1 MTDDAA
7 PAASS
12 EHSEAF
18 MSLGAWLELLT
29 SGLIT
34 GGIYALV
41 ALGLNLQ
48 YGLMRILNIA
58 HGEFLMVGAYLT
70 WMVQTTMGISP
81 LLMVPVSFVVLMA
94 LGLAIHW
101 LCFRRLTATSPN
113 LDIFEARG
121 LMVAFGLMFLVQN
134 FVSWMWGGDLRGY
147 DYLTEPVKFG
157 GAQFAANKLVVFALA
172 LAFAAAMIVLLRTTL
187 LGKGVRALMQSP
199 VGAQLV
205 GINTRQ
211 LHPLMFGIGLGLSG
225 VAGALLSMAY
235 TISPSMGEPYTVT
248 ALIVI
253 TLGGFGSMCGALAG
267 GLLLGVVEAVG
278 MHYTNPSL
286 KALLSYGVFI
296 AVLLLRPEGL
306 FTRKS
311 RKA

>member
-1 MTDDAA
+1 
-7 PAASS
+7 
-12 EHSEAF
+12 
-18 MSLGAWLELLT
+18 MSVTAWLELLA

-70 WMVQTTMGISP
+70 WMAHTTLGLPP
-81 LLMVPVSFVVLMA
+81 LLMVPVSFGILMA
-94 LGLAIHW
+94 LGLLIHW
-101 LCFRRLTATSPN
+101 LCFQRLTATSPN

-134 FVSWMWGGDLRGY
+134 FASWMWGGDLRGY

-157 GAQFAANKLVVFALA
+157 DAQFAANKLLVFGLA
-172 LAFAAAMIVLLRTTL
+172 LVFSAALIGVLRFTL
-187 LGKGVRALMQSP
+187 LGKAVRALMQSP
-199 VGAQLV
+199 TGAQLV
-205 GINTRQ
+205 GIDTKR
-211 LHPLMFGIGLGLSG
+211 LHPLMFGAGLGLSG
-225 VAGALLSMAY
+225 VAGCLLSMAY

-253 TLGGFGSMCGALAG
+253 TLGGFGSMGGALAG
-267 GLLLGVVEAVG
+267 GLMLGVIEALG
-278 MHYTNPSL
+278 MHFSNPSL
-286 KALLSYGVFI
+286 KALLSYVVFI
-296 AVLLLRPEGL
+296 AVLLLRPRGL
-306 FTRKS
+306 FAK
-311 RKA
+311 

>member
-1 MTDDAA
+1 VSAT
-7 PAASS
+7 
-12 EHSEAF
+12 
-18 MSLGAWLELLT
+18 AWIELIV

-58 HGEFLMVGAYLT
+58 HGEFLMLGAYLT
-70 WMVQTTMGISP
+70 WMVQTSFGISP
-81 LLMVPVSFVVLMA
+81 LLMIPLSFVVLMG

-113 LDIFEARG
+113 IDIFEARG
-121 LMVAFGLMFLVQN
+121 LMVAFGLMFLIQN
-134 FVSWMWGGDLRGY
+134 LVSSIWGGELRGY
-147 DYLTEPVKFG
+147 DFMADPVAMG
-157 GAQFAANKLVVFALA
+157 GAQFAGNKLLVFGMALVFS
-172 LAFAAAMIVLLRTTL
+172 LGLMVLLRKTL
-187 LGKGVRALMQSP
+187 LGKGVRALMQSQ

-205 GINTRQ
+205 GINTRT

-225 VAGALLSMAY
+225 LAGCLLSMAY

-253 TLGGFGSMCGALAG
+253 TLGGFGSMGGALAG
-267 GLLLGVVEAVG
+267 GLMLGVIEAFG
-278 MHYTNPSL
+278 MHFTNPSL
-286 KALLSYGVFI
+286 KALLSYVVFI
-296 AVLLLRPEGL
+296 GVLLFRPKGL
-306 FTRKS
+306 FSK
-311 RKA
+311 

>member
-1 MTDDAA
+1 
-7 PAASS
+7 
-12 EHSEAF
+12 
-18 MSLGAWLELLT
+18 MSLTAWLELIA

-70 WMVQTTMGISP
+70 WLVQTQFGVSP
-81 LLMVPVSFVVLMA
+81 LLMVPVAFLVLMV
-94 LGLAIHW
+94 LGVIVHF

-113 LDIFEARG
+113 LDVFEARG

-134 FVSWMWGGDLRGY
+134 FVSWLWGGDLRGY

-157 GAQFAANKLVVFALA
+157 EAQFAANKLLVFFLA
-172 LAFAAAMIVLLRTTL
+172 LLFAGALIVLMRMTL
-187 LGKGVRALMQSP
+187 LGKGVRALMQSA
-199 VGAQLV
+199 VGAQLM
-205 GINTRQ
+205 GIDTKR

-225 VAGALLSMAY
+225 IAGALLSMAY
-235 TISPSMGEPYTVT
+235 TITPYMGQPYTVT

-253 TLGGFGSMCGALAG
+253 TLGGFGSMGGALIG
-267 GLLLGVVEAVG
+267 GLFLGVIEALG
-278 MHYTNPSL
+278 MHFTNPSL
-286 KALLSYGVFI
+286 KALLSYVVFI

>member
-1 MTDDAA
+1 VSIT
-7 PAASS
+7 
-12 EHSEAF
+12 
-18 MSLGAWLELLT
+18 AWMELIA

-70 WMVQTTMGISP
+70 WMVQTQFGWSP
-81 LLMVPVSFVVLMA
+81 LLMLPVSFVVLMM
-94 LGLAIHW
+94 LGLVIHR
-101 LCFRRLTATSPN
+101 LCFRRLNATSPT

-121 LMVAFGLMFLVQN
+121 LMVAFGLMFLIQN
-134 FVSWMWGGDLRGY
+134 MVSAIWGGELRGY
-147 DYLTEPVKFG
+147 DFMTDPVAMG
-157 GAQFAANKLVVFALA
+157 GTQFAGNKLLVFGMALVFS
-172 LAFAAAMIVLLRTTL
+172 LGLMIVLRKTL
-187 LGKGVRALMQSP
+187 LGKGVRALMQSQ

-205 GINTRQ
+205 GINTRT

-225 VAGALLSMAY
+225 LAGCLLSMAY

-253 TLGGFGSMCGALAG
+253 TLGGFGSMGGALAG
-267 GLLLGVVEAVG
+267 GLMLGVIEALG
-278 MHYTNPSL
+278 MHFTNPSL
-286 KALLSYGVFI
+286 KALLSYVVFI
-296 AVLLLRPEGL
+296 GVLLFRPRGL
-306 FTRKS
+306 FAK
-311 RKA
+311 

>member
-1 MTDDAA
+1 MSI
-7 PAASS
+7 SS
-12 EHSEAF
+12 
-18 MSLGAWLELLT
+18 WLELIA

-70 WMVQTTMGISP
+70 WLFQSSYGVSP
-81 LLMVPVSFVVLMA
+81 LLMVPVSFLVLMV
-94 LGLAIHW
+94 LGVVVHF

-113 LDIFEARG
+113 LDVFEARG

-134 FVSWMWGGDLRGY
+134 FASWMWGGELRGY
-147 DYLTEPVKFG
+147 DYMTEPVKLG
-157 GAQFAANKLVVFALA
+157 DAQFAANKLLVFFLA
-172 LAFAAAMIVLLRTTL
+172 LVFSGALIVLLRMTL

-199 VGAQLV
+199 IGAQLM
-205 GINTRQ
+205 GIDTKR

-225 VAGALLSMAY
+225 IAGSLLSMAY
-235 TISPSMGEPYTVT
+235 TITPFMGQPYTVT

-253 TLGGFGSMCGALAG
+253 TLGGFGSMGGALIG
-267 GLLLGVVEAVG
+267 GLFLGVIEALG
-278 MHYTNPSL
+278 MHFSNPSL
-286 KALLSYGVFI
+286 KALLSYAIFI

-306 FTRKS
+306 FTRKG

>member
-1 MTDDAA
+1 
-7 PAASS
+7 
-12 EHSEAF
+12 
-18 MSLGAWLELLT
+18 MSISAWLELIA

-58 HGEFLMVGAYLT
+58 HGEFLMLGAYLT
-70 WMVQTTMGISP
+70 WMAQATLGVSP
-81 LLMVPVSFVVLMA
+81 LLMVPVAFLILMG
-94 LGLAIHW
+94 LGLLVHR

-134 FVSWMWGGDLRGY
+134 FAAWQWGGDLRGY
-147 DYLTEPVKFG
+147 DYLADPVKIG
-157 GAQFAANKLVVFALA
+157 DAQFAGNKLLVFALA
-172 LAFAAAMIVLLRTTL
+172 LAISVALIVLLRMTL

-199 VGAQLV
+199 TGAQLV
-205 GINTRQ
+205 GIDTQR

-225 VAGALLSMAY
+225 VAGSLLSMAY
-235 TISPSMGEPYTVT
+235 TITPSMGAPYTVT

-253 TLGGFGSMCGALAG
+253 TLGGFGSMSGALAG
-267 GLLLGVVEAVG
+267 GLLLGVIEALG
-278 MHYTNPSL
+278 MHFTSPSL

-296 AVLLLRPEGL
+296 AVLLLRPRGL
-306 FTRKS
+306 FAR
-311 RKA
+311 

>member
-1 MTDDAA
+1 
-7 PAASS
+7 
-12 EHSEAF
+12 
-18 MSLGAWLELLT
+18 MSITAWLELIA

-70 WMVQTTMGISP
+70 WMVQTSFGLSP
-81 LLMVPVSFVVLMA
+81 LWMVPVSFGLLMVLGVA
-94 LGLAIHW
+94 VHW

-121 LMVAFGLMFLVQN
+121 LMVSFGLMFLVQN
-134 FVSWMWGGDLRGY
+134 FVSMVWGGDLRGY
-147 DYLTEPVKFG
+147 DFLTDPVKLG
-157 GAQFAANKLVVFALA
+157 EAQFAANKLLVFGLA
-172 LAFAAAMIVLLRTTL
+172 LVFSGALIALLKMTL

-205 GINTRQ
+205 GIDTKR

-225 VAGALLSMAY
+225 VAGCLLSMAY

-253 TLGGFGSMCGALAG
+253 TLGGFGSMSGALAG
-267 GLLLGVVEAVG
+267 GLLLGVIEALG
-278 MHYTNPSL
+278 MHFTNPSL
-286 KALLSYGVFI
+286 KALLSYSVFI
-296 AVLLLRPEGL
+296 AVLLLRPKGL
-306 FTRKS
+306 FAK
-311 RKA
+311 

>member
-1 MTDDAA
+1 MQGSFVSHT
-7 PAASS
+7 
-12 EHSEAF
+12 
-18 MSLGAWLELLT
+18 MSITAWLELVA

-70 WMVQTTMGISP
+70 WMGQATFGLPP
-81 LLMVPVSFVVLMA
+81 LLMVPLSFVVLMA
-94 LGLAIHW
+94 LGLAVHW

-113 LDIFEARG
+113 LDVFEARG
-121 LMVAFGLMFLVQN
+121 LMVSFGLMFLVQN
-134 FVSWMWGGDLRGY
+134 FVSMVWGGDLRGY
-147 DYLTEPVKFG
+147 DFLTDPVKLG
-157 GAQFAANKLVVFALA
+157 EMQFASNKLLVFGLAVVFSGALIA
-172 LAFAAAMIVLLRTTL
+172 LLRMTL

-205 GINTRQ
+205 GIDTER

-225 VAGALLSMAY
+225 VAGCLLSMAY

-253 TLGGFGSMCGALAG
+253 TLGGFGSMSGALAG
-267 GLLLGVVEAVG
+267 GLLLGVIEALG
-278 MHYTNPSL
+278 MHFTNPSL
-286 KALLSYGVFI
+286 KALLSYSVFI
-296 AVLLLRPEGL
+296 AVLLLRPKGL
-306 FTRKS
+306 FAK
-311 RKA
+311 

>member
-1 MTDDAA
+1 
-7 PAASS
+7 
-12 EHSEAF
+12 

-70 WMVQTTMGISP
+70 WMVQTSFGVSP
-81 LLMVPVSFVVLMA
+81 LLMVPVSFVLLLA
-94 LGLAIHW
+94 LGLAIHF
-101 LCFRRLTATSPN
+101 LCFRRLAATSPN

-134 FVSWMWGGDLRGY
+134 CVNWIWGGDLRGY
-147 DYLTEPVKFG
+147 EFMSEPVKFG
-157 GAQFAANKLVVFALA
+157 GAQFAANKLLVFVLA
-172 LAFAAAMIVLLRTTL
+172 VLFAGCMIALLRMTL

-205 GINTRQ
+205 GINTRL

-225 VAGALLSMAY
+225 LAGCLLSMAY

-253 TLGGFGSMCGALAG
+253 TLGGFGSMAGALAG
-267 GLLLGVVEAVG
+267 GLLLGVVEALG
-278 MHYTNPSL
+278 MHFTNPSL
-286 KALLSYGVFI
+286 KALLSYTVFI
-296 AVLLLRPEGL
+296 GVLLLRPEGL
-306 FTRKS
+306 FTRKA

>member
-1 MTDDAA
+1 
-7 PAASS
+7 
-12 EHSEAF
+12 
-18 MSLGAWLELLT
+18 MSLTAWLELIA

-70 WMVQTTMGISP
+70 WLVQTQFGISP
-81 LLMVPVSFVVLMA
+81 LLMVPVAFIVLML
-94 LGLAIHW
+94 LGGLVHF

-113 LDIFEARG
+113 LDVFEARG

-157 GAQFAANKLVVFALA
+157 EVQFAANKLLVFFLA
-172 LAFAAAMIVLLRTTL
+172 LIFAGALIVLMRQTL
-187 LGKGVRALMQSP
+187 LGKGVRALMQSSI
-199 VGAQLV
+199 GAQLM
-205 GINTRQ
+205 GIDTKR

-225 VAGALLSMAY
+225 IAGALLSMAY
-235 TISPSMGEPYTVT
+235 TITPYMGQPYTVT

-253 TLGGFGSMCGALAG
+253 TLGGFGSMGGALIG
-267 GLLLGVVEAVG
+267 GLFLGVIEALG
-278 MHYTNPSL
+278 MHFTNPSL
-286 KALLSYGVFI
+286 KALLSYAVFI

>member
-1 MTDDAA
+1 
-7 PAASS
+7 
-12 EHSEAF
+12 
-18 MSLGAWLELLT
+18 MSVTGWLELLV

-34 GGIYALV
+34 GGIYAVV

-70 WMVQTTMGISP
+70 WMLQTSFGVSP
-81 LLMVPVSFVVLMA
+81 LLMVPVSFFVLMTI
-94 LGLAIHW
+94 GIAIHW

-134 FVSWMWGGDLRGY
+134 LVSLLWGGELRGY
-147 DYLTEPVKFG
+147 DYLTDPVKLG
-157 GAQFAANKLVVFALA
+157 QAQFAGNKLLVFGLA
-172 LAFAAAMIVLLRTTL
+172 LLFSGVLIALLRLTL
-187 LGKGVRALMQSP
+187 LGKAVRALMQSAI
-199 VGAQLV
+199 GAQLV
-205 GINTRQ
+205 GIDTKR

-225 VAGALLSMAY
+225 LAGCLLSMTY

-253 TLGGFGSMCGALAG
+253 TLGGFGSMGGALAG
-267 GLLLGVVEAVG
+267 ALLLGVIEALG
-278 MHYTNPSL
+278 MHFSNPSL
-286 KALLSYGVFI
+286 KALLSYCVFI
-296 AVLLLRPEGL
+296 GVLLLRPKGL
-306 FTRKS
+306 FAK
-311 RKA
+311 

>member
-1 MTDDAA
+1 
-7 PAASS
+7 
-12 EHSEAF
+12 
-18 MSLGAWLELLT
+18 MSLGAWLELIT

-58 HGEFLMVGAYLT
+58 HGEFLMVGAFLT
-70 WMVQTTMGISP
+70 WMVQTQFGISP
-81 LLMVPVSFVVLMA
+81 LVMVPVSFAVLMV
-94 LGLAIHW
+94 LGVAIHF
-101 LCFRRLTATSPN
+101 LCFRRLTTTSPN

-134 FVSWMWGGDLRGY
+134 FVNWVWGGDLRGY
-147 DYLTEPVKFG
+147 DYLTEPVRLG

-172 LAFAAAMIVLLRTTL
+172 LLFAGAMIVLLRMTL

-199 VGAQLV
+199 VGAQLM
-205 GINTRQ
+205 GINTRV
-211 LHPLMFGIGLGLSG
+211 LHPMMFGLGLGLSG
-225 VAGALLSMAY
+225 IAGALLSMAY

-253 TLGGFGSMCGALAG
+253 TLGGFGSMGGALAG
-267 GLLLGVVEAVG
+267 GLLLGVVEAIG

-306 FTRKS
+306 FTRKT

>member
-1 MTDDAA
+1 
-7 PAASS
+7 
-12 EHSEAF
+12 
-18 MSLGAWLELLT
+18 MSFSAWIELIA

-34 GGIYALV
+34 GSIYALV

-58 HGEFLMVGAYLT
+58 HGEFLMVGAFLT
-70 WMVQTTMGISP
+70 WMMQTQFGWSP
-81 LLMVPVSFVVLMA
+81 LLMIPVSFGLLLV
-94 LGLAIHW
+94 LGLAVHW

-113 LDIFEARG
+113 LDVFEARG

-134 FVSWMWGGDLRGY
+134 FVSYVWGGDLRGY
-147 DYLTEPVKFG
+147 DYLTQPVQVLG
-157 GAQFAANKLVVFALA
+157 TQFAANKLLVFVLSLVFAGA
-172 LAFAAAMIVLLRTTL
+172 LMALLRMTL

-205 GINTRQ
+205 GIDTKR
-211 LHPLMFGIGLGLSG
+211 LHPFMFGIGLGLSG
-225 VAGALLSMAY
+225 IAGCLLSMAY

-253 TLGGFGSMCGALAG
+253 TLGGFGSMGGALAG
-267 GLLLGVVEAVG
+267 GLLLGVIEAIG
-278 MHYTNPSL
+278 MHFTNPSL
-286 KALLSYGVFI
+286 KALLSYVVFI
-296 AVLLLRPEGL
+296 GVLLLRPEGL
-306 FTRKS
+306 FARKG

>member
-1 MTDDAA
+1 
-7 PAASS
+7 
-12 EHSEAF
+12 
-18 MSLGAWLELLT
+18 MSLTAWLELIV

-70 WMVQTTMGISP
+70 WLVQTQFGISP
-81 LLMVPVSFVVLMA
+81 LLMVPVAFFVLLVLGVVL
-94 LGLAIHW
+94 HF

-113 LDIFEARG
+113 LDVFEARG

-134 FVSWMWGGDLRGY
+134 FVSWLWGGDLRGY

-157 GAQFAANKLVVFALA
+157 EVQFAANKLVVFFLA
-172 LAFAAAMIVLLRTTL
+172 LVFSGALIVLLRMTL

-199 VGAQLV
+199 VGAQLM
-205 GINTRQ
+205 GIDTKR

-225 VAGALLSMAY
+225 IAGALLSMAY
-235 TISPSMGEPYTVT
+235 TITPYMGQPYTVT

-253 TLGGFGSMCGALAG
+253 TLGGFGSMSGALLG
-267 GLLLGVVEAVG
+267 GLFLGVIEALG
-278 MHYTNPSL
+278 MHFTNPSL
-286 KALLSYGVFI
+286 KALLSYAVFI

-306 FTRKS
+306 FARKG